1 MVSKGEL
8 MVALKAKIE
17 PEKIVF
23 SGVGKTIFIESL
35 LGLRK
40 IDSGKILIG
49 NDILESKNI
58 DLSKWFENIGY
69 ISNNPTFFND
79 SLFNNLLLF

>member
-1 MVSKGEL
+1 MGD
-8 MVALKAKIE
+8 
-17 PEKIVF
+17 

-40 IDSGKILIG
+40 IDSGRILIG

-58 DLSKWFENIGY
+58 DLSKWFENMKLY
-69 ISNNPTFFND
+69 FK
-79 SLFNNLLLF
+79 